1 MTRDTRGAIE
11 LRDGRVR
18 LSDLALTV
26 PARLVVGALP
36 SASGRDRFDVGGDVS
51 VSTADF
57 VWPPP
62 GARGEATLRWDGA
75 RLALPDGGAAAAL
88 GSVTLRATA
97 TGDRIAGPVTNVG
110 GDVALAGS
118 VEAAADGVVRGS
130 VLATPRDGADPRLAQ
145 LLGRGRHAGGGRRA
159 HRLHGQ
165 VAMSARRKG
174 RSARGAPADRARRR
188 EAGSGRSGVA
198 GPAGSRRRGGRV
210 AAIDALRGIAI
221 LAMIAYHFAF
231 DLRFFGL
238 TRSDF
243 EGDPFWLTARAAIV
257 TSFLLLVGVSLLLA
271 YEAGVPGARFN
282 RRVALIAACA
292 LAVTI
297 GSYLVF
303 PQRFI
308 YFGILHCIAVSSLLA
323 RPLAARPRLALALG
337 VAAIVAGLSLSH
349 PFFDGRATSWLGF
362 NTVKPP
368 TEDFVP
374 LFPWL
379 GVVLVGI
386 GLGAGS
392 PGATSHRS
400 RQSDAP
406 RRRCAGSVG
415 TVSRCTWSTSRC
427 CWARCGS
434 RLGGSATAVTL
445 IGFRPLG
452 AAPTTAER
460 GTLRPLRRPR
470 WFRRPRSGG
479 TRGAIEVE
487 SAGSLT
493 KSVVRREDAG
503 G

>member
-1 MTRDTRGAIE
+1 MT
-11 LRDGRVR
+11 
-18 LSDLALTV
+18 
-26 PARLVVGALP
+26 
-36 SASGRDRFDVGGDVS
+36 
-51 VSTADF
+51 
-57 VWPPP
+57 
-62 GARGEATLRWDGA
+62 
-75 RLALPDGGAAAAL
+75 
-88 GSVTLRATA
+88 
-97 TGDRIAGPVTNVG
+97 
-110 GDVALAGS
+110 
-118 VEAAADGVVRGS
+118 
-130 VLATPRDGADPRLAQ
+130 
-145 LLGRGRHAGGGRRA
+145 
-159 HRLHGQ
+159 
-165 VAMSARRKG
+165 ARRKG
-174 RSARGAPADRARRR
+174 RSAHGAPADHARRR
-188 EAGSGRSGVA
+188 AAGSGLSAVA
-198 GPAGSRRRGGRV
+198 APAGSRRASPVGSRI

-243 EGDPFWLTARAAIV
+243 ESDPFWLSARAAIV

-271 YEAGVPGARFN
+271 HEAGVPGARFH

-386 GLGAGS
+386 GLGAWL
-392 PGATSHRS
+392 AR
-400 RQSDAP
+400 RAFAP
-406 RRRCAGSVG
+406 LAAIGRTPRALH
-415 TVSRCTWSTSRC
+415 W
-427 CWARCGS
+427 
-434 RLGGSATAVTL
+434 LGRHSLAVYMVHQPL
-445 IGFRPLG
+445 LLG
-452 AAPTTAER
+452 ALWLAVGR
-460 GTLRPLRRPR
+460 
-470 WFRRPRSGG
+470 
-479 TRGAIEVE
+479 
-487 SAGSLT
+487 
-493 KSVVRREDAG
+493 
-503 G
+503 